1 MKRFL
6 SFLALTLLWPIWRAP
21 AWAQLTTLGVGGV
34 VAVAIGMLTPPSIV
48 PLPGS
53 YFNVA
58 GPWGLTNNGLQP
70 NGGADSGTNLSF
82 GLPSTPSNSM
92 VIYLEGSVDPSI
104 TYYGGG
110 EYTMSKG
117 GTAYSWSRLQVS
129 RTDNRRFWRSPFF
142 PILLGLSGGKRSVSI
157 RTPPA

>member
-58 GPWGLTNNGLQP
+58 GPWGYTNNGLQP
-70 NGGADSGTNLSF
+70 NGGTVGAF
-82 GLPSTPSNSM
+82 QLPSTANNSM
-92 VIYLEGSVDPSI
+92 AIYIEGSIDPTL
-104 TYYGGG
+104 TYYG
-110 EYTMSKG
+110 
-117 GTAYSWSRLQVS
+117 RLN
-129 RTDNRRFWRSPFF
+129 T
-142 PILLGLSGGKRSVSI
+142 
-157 RTPPA
+157 